1 MITEEEGGGV
11 GIFVIF
17 HMVLFLTE
25 GSIFPLKIVT
35 PAPAILLHGGS
46 LIYTCVCVCVCIAL
60 QGKQI
65 LTCHWW
71 TDECVSLLEK
81 VV

>member
-46 LIYTCVCVCVCIAL
+46 LIYTCVCVCVYRTA
-60 QGKQI
+60 GK
-65 LTCHWW
+65 
-71 TDECVSLLEK
+71 TDFDLPLVDR
-81 VV
+81 